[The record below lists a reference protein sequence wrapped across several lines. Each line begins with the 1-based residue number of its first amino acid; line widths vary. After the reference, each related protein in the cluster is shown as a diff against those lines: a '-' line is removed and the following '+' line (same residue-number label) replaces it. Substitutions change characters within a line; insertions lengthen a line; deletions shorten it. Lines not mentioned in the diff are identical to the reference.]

1 MVNKKSQKKLQVDKI
16 NSSVVMVVAIAAF
29 VVVFMLLASRAL
41 LMRMS
46 YQNRVISAKETA
58 REQLRDNLDQVDD
71 LVTAYKAFAETPN
84 NVLGGSSSGK
94 SQNSGDNA
102 KITLDSL
109 PSQYDF
115 PALTTSVE
123 KIVKSTGSTVGSIS
137 GNDDEVS
144 QQAQSKEGVI
154 EIPFELTAN
163 GNYSSIFK
171 LMKTFSL
178 SIRPINVETA
188 EFSGSNQDFSVSL
201 SAKSYY
207 QSVKTLEVKK
217 KVIR

>member
-58 REQLRDNLDQVDD
+58 RDQLRDNLDQVDD

-178 SIRPINVETA
+178 SIRPINVKSV
-188 EFSGSNQDFSVSL
+188 EFSGSNQDFSVTL

-207 QSVKTLEVKK
+207 QSAKTLEVKK
-217 KVIR
+217 KVVK